1 MNSRKRNTVLRMN
14 VGVLNNPGF
23 VEEIKTEINTY
34 REENDNG
41 EVDFTT
47 LWDAMKAVMRGKLI
61 SRAAYNKKAR
71 LKLYQMKME
80 ELKKL
85 EQQHKD
91 SNDAGLLQ
99 QIKEVRTKVNE
110 ILGDEVEKKSR
121 LLGRLI
127 MNQAPKPQ
135 NY

>member
-1 MNSRKRNTVLRMN
+1 MN

>member
-1 MNSRKRNTVLRMN
+1 MN
-14 VGVLNNPGF
+14 VSVLNNPGF

-34 REENDNG
+34 RKENDNG

-61 SRAAYNKKAR
+61 SRAAYNKKNR
-71 LKLYQMKME
+71 LKLYQKKIE

-91 SNDAGLLQ
+91 SRDAAFNETLKKGK
-99 QIKEVRTKVNE
+99 IPPSWKEAIITV
-110 ILGDEVEKKSR
+110 L
-121 LLGRLI
+121 
-127 MNQAPKPQ
+127 PKEGK
-135 NY
+135 NKEFCENCRKGF

>member
-34 REENDNG
+34 REENNNG

>member
-1 MNSRKRNTVLRMN
+1 MN
-14 VGVLNNPGF
+14 VSVLNNPGF

-34 REENDNG
+34 RKENDNG

-61 SRAAYNKKAR
+61 SRAAYNKKNR
-71 LKLYQMKME
+71 LKLYQKKIE

-91 SNDAGLLQ
+91 SRDAAFNETL
-99 QIKEVRTKVNE
+99 KKVRFPP
-110 ILGDEVEKKSR
+110 LGKK
-121 LLGRLI
+121 
-127 MNQAPKPQ
+127 P
-135 NY
+135 